1 MLVNMGGSDMRF
13 NQWHNLTGD
22 ASSAAGTGDSSSFG
36 SVTSQEYLLNDSGQA
51 SAVYGATAQSPVS
64 SITNTSASSLPAQTL
79 VGSANGL
86 QFDLIWDPSVAN
98 APRGFIQAIVDAA
111 KLYSTLYSNKETI
124 NIDVGYGEIG
134 GAALPAFALGASD
147 PFGYL
152 TDYSTVTS
160 VLSQDG
166 FKFSAANEP
175 TTSQFF
181 ITSADAK
188 AMGLVDPAA
197 GLDGFMGFSDL
208 TGTGFSWNTSAST
221 YGFNTGTGANQFD
234 LQAVA
239 EHEISEVMGR
249 LGIEGLPV
257 AGAPTY
263 SPLDLFNFQSPGVLS
278 LSANGGYFSPFNGFF
293 NLGNFNN
300 AAANGGD
307 IADWASSTS
316 ITQSGTLGVPHGS
329 YDAYDAFTF
338 PGVNGQVS
346 LSDILENAA
355 LGYTLKGDPNPALLA
370 NYAASFTGAPGFH
383 GDSAVAST
391 AQVAAEQT
399 LVSPHA

>member
-1 MLVNMGGSDMRF
+1 M
-13 NQWHNLTGD
+13 QIHHWHNSIGD
-22 ASSAAGTGDSSSFG
+22 VSSPADSDDGSSFG
-36 SVTSQEYLLNDSGQA
+36 SAMPQEYLLNDSGEA
-51 SAVYGATAQSPVS
+51 SPIYGATTQSP
-64 SITNTSASSLPAQTL
+64 TTSATTATATGSLPAQTL

-86 QFDLIWDPSVAN
+86 RFDLIWDPSVAN
-98 APRGFIQAIVDAA
+98 APHGFIQAVVDAA
-111 KLYSTLYSNKETI
+111 KLYSTLYSNKAVI

-134 GAALPAFALGASD
+134 GTQLPAFALGASD

-152 TDYSTVTS
+152 TDYSTVTT
-160 VLSQDG
+160 VLSHDG
-166 FKFSAANEP
+166 FAFPAANEP
-175 TTSQFF
+175 TGSQFF
-181 ITSADAK
+181 VTSADAK
-188 AMGLVDPAA
+188 AMGLVDPVA

-208 TGTGFSWNTSAST
+208 TGTGFSWNTAASIS
-221 YGFNTGTGANQFD
+221 GFNAGTGPNQFD

-263 SPLDLFNFQSPGVLS
+263 SPLDLFNYQSPGVLA
-278 LSANGGYFSPFNGFF
+278 LSSNAGYFSPFNGWI

-307 IADWASSTS
+307 IGDWASSTS
-316 ITQSGTLGVPHGS
+316 ITQSNTLGIPRGS

-346 LSDILENAA
+346 LSDIIEGAA
-355 LGYTLKGDPNPALLA
+355 LGYTLKGAASLALLG
-370 NYAASFTGAPGFH
+370 NYAAASFAGAAGLH
-383 GDSAVAST
+383 GDSAVA
-391 AQVAAEQT
+391 AVVQAADQQ
-399 LVSPHA
+399 LLALPHV